1 MTDAENVAEKEAEK
15 EEPASARHE
24 PDFVASMAG
33 VVDAALGVGVSLARV
48 MASATS
54 PGRSVPV
61 MPEGTP
67 ALLAIVRYGVSAMG
81 NVAQAV
87 IDGTQS
93 LGKRKPSSPAAAAN
107 KTSAAG
113 AKSAAKAAGPRVLAG
128 ASLRVPLS
136 VENPAERPMLGLRPQ
151 LRGIFHLG
159 LDASKRL
166 PVPVFEPTELN
177 VAPHDFEKLVV
188 RLDVPADAPPGVYE
202 LILALGDDEPDLPM
216 SFQVMPPA

>member
-1 MTDAENVAEKEAEK
+1 MTDAKTEADTEV
-15 EEPASARHE
+15 PGSARKE

-48 MASATS
+48 MAEATS
-54 PGRSVPV
+54 TGRSVPA

-67 ALLAIVRYGVSAMG
+67 AILAIVRYGVSAMG

-87 IDGTQS
+87 IEGTQS
-93 LGKRKPSSPAAAAN
+93 LGKRKAGGPGAAAAS
-107 KTSAAG
+107 KASSAG
-113 AKSAAKAAGPRVLAG
+113 AKSATKSVGPRVQAG
-128 ASLRVPLS
+128 SSLRVPLS
-136 VENPAERPMLGLRPQ
+136 VENPAEKAMLGLRPQ

-159 LDASKRL
+159 QDASKRL
-166 PVPVFEPTELN
+166 PAPTFEPAELN

-188 RLDVPADAPPGVYE
+188 RLDVPVDAPPGVYE